1 MDLIPRLREAV
12 SDMLAGRARLV
23 IGAIGVAVAVLVVMQ
38 MTSGVSTERP
48 SDTPKDVDAA
58 ISDVN
63 QALGGQLKT
72 AEDEMARSA
81 LRTASIAMETLFAE
95 GQGFAG
101 TPASVARIEPN
112 IIWRVSGANAA
123 ANEVNVTVDPQNAG
137 YELSSTSS
145 SGHTYKYARDAAGQ
159 VMRTCEPA
167 CGTW

>member
-23 IGAIGVAVAVLVVMQ
+23 IGAIVVAVAAIVFMQ
-38 MTSGVSTERP
+38 MTAGVSTEQP
-48 SDTPKDVDAA
+48 TDTPKGVDAA
-58 ISDVN
+58 IADVN
-63 QALGGQLKT
+63 PALGGQLAS
-72 AEDEMARSA
+72 AEDEMARTT
-81 LRTASIAMETLFAE
+81 LRAASIAMETLFAQ
-95 GQGFAG
+95 GQGFTG

-123 ANEVNVTVDPQNAG
+123 ANEVNVTVDPQNTG
-137 YELSSTSS
+137 YELSTTSS
-145 SGHTYKYARDAAGQ
+145 SGHTYTYTRDAAGQ